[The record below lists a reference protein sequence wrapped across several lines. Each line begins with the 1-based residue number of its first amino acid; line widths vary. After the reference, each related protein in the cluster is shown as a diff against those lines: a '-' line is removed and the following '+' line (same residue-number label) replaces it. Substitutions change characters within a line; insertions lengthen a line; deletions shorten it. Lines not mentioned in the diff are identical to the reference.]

1 MSTWFVS
8 GPVDVPMVQ
17 KGAARFIDE
26 AAIDELCEECTEL
39 DRPAG
44 VYAFGLRTGGGIV
57 PVYIGMTE
65 GRSLRK
71 EAFNDRNVKQIDR
84 YINEHRGTLVIFTVT
99 QVKGPGKPNI
109 SDISEIE
116 YFLIGRAKGRNPH
129 LINVRRPGEDAFSI
143 KGVYN
148 GGPGKSTNG
157 EGDFKDMMGL

>member
-1 MSTWFVS
+1 MSNWFVS
-8 GPVDVPMVQ
+8 GPVDVPMIQ

-26 AAIDELCEECTEL
+26 TSIDELCEGCAEL
-39 DRPAG
+39 ERPAG
-44 VYAFGLRTGGGIV
+44 VYVFGLRTGGGIV

-65 GRSLRK
+65 GRSLRR

-84 YINEHRGTLVIFTVT
+84 YINEHKGTLVIYVVT
-99 QVKGPGKPNI
+99 QIKGPGKPNI

-116 YFLIGRAKGRNPH
+116 YFLIGRGKGRNPN
-129 LINVRRPGEDAFSI
+129 LINVRTPAEDAFSI

-157 EGDFKDMMGL
+157 EASFKEMMGL